1 MRHLKSF
8 EYARGILKQNLHSQ
22 HNFTTSKFELRALY
36 STVTP
41 GGLPSGYEYD

>member
-22 HNFTTSKFELRALY
+22 HNFTCKFKLRALY
-36 STVTP
+36 SAVTP